1 MESIILTIAAS
12 LVSISGL
19 VVCIVATNKKHDPA
33 QRLGVFITMI
43 GVAMAVVNTITF

>member
-1 MESIILTIAAS
+1 MEKYLFSIAAS

-19 VVCIVATNKKHDPA
+19 VVCIVATRKKHDPA

-43 GVAMAVVNTITF
+43 GVALAMLHAFG

>member
-1 MESIILTIAAS
+1 MEKYLFSIAAS

-19 VVCIVATNKKHDPA
+19 VVCIVATHKNHDPA
-33 QRLGVFITMI
+33 QRLGVFMTMI

>member
-19 VVCIVATNKKHDPA
+19 VLCIVATHKNHDPA
-33 QRLGVFITMI
+33 QRLGVFMTMI
-43 GVAMAVVNTITF
+43 GVALDMLHAFG

>member
-19 VVCIVATNKKHDPA
+19 VVCIIATHKKHDPA
-33 QRLGVFITMI
+33 QRLGVFMTMI
-43 GVAMAVVNTITF
+43 GVALAMLRAFG